1 MPAEQYQRIEE
12 QRAFTQTEFDAF
24 AELSGDHNPI
34 HVDPAFAAG
43 TAFGATV
50 AHGMML
56 FSAIRGMIAR
66 HYPDSLLLSQEL
78 MFEAP
83 TYADET
89 VTLVLEP
96 LGAADDQTLRL
107 ATRVIK
113 PDLRHGLIGEC
124 VIQLPEHP
132 A

>member
-1 MPAEQYQRIEE
+1 MAERIEE
-12 QRAFTQTEFDAF
+12 QRAFTQAEFDAF

-34 HVDPAFAAG
+34 HVDPAFAAS

-56 FSAIRGMIAR
+56 FSAIRGLIAR
-66 HYPDSLLLSQEL
+66 QYPAARMLSQEL

-96 LGAADDQTLRL
+96 LGAVDGGELRL

-113 PDLRHGLIGEC
+113 PDQRLGLSGEC
-124 VIQLPEHP
+124 VIQLPEQT

>member
-1 MPAEQYQRIEE
+1 MPAELRPIEE
-12 QRAFTQTEFDAF
+12 QRAFTQAEFNAF

-34 HVDPAFAAG
+34 HVDPAFAAE

-56 FSAIRGMIAR
+56 FSAIRGLIAR
-66 HYPDSLLLSQEL
+66 HYPGSRMLSQDL

-89 VTLVLEP
+89 VRLVLEP
-96 LGAADDQTLRL
+96 LDQPANGQLRL

-113 PDLRHGLIGEC
+113 PDQRHGLIGEC
-124 VIQLPEHP
+124 LLQLGGNE

>member
-1 MPAEQYQRIEE
+1 MPAEPTRVEE
-12 QRAFTQTEFDAF
+12 QRAFTQGEFNAF

-34 HVDPAFAAG
+34 HVDPDFAAG

-56 FSAIRGMIAR
+56 FSAVRGLIAR
-66 HYPDSLLLSQEL
+66 HYPGSRMLSQAL
-78 MFEAP
+78 MFQAP

-89 VTLVLEP
+89 VRLVLEP
-96 LGAADDQTLRL
+96 LDRPTAGQLRL
-107 ATRVIK
+107 ATRIVK
-113 PDLRHGLIGEC
+113 PDQRHGLIGEC
-124 VIQLPEHP
+124 LLQLAEDD

>member
-1 MPAEQYQRIEE
+1 MPAEFIPIEE
-12 QRAFTQTEFDAF
+12 QRAFTQEEFNAF

-34 HVDPAFAAG
+34 HVDPEFAAG

-56 FSAIRGMIAR
+56 FSAVRGLITR
-66 HYPDSLLLSQEL
+66 HYPGSRMLSQDL

-83 TYADET
+83 TYAGET
-89 VTLVLEP
+89 VRLVLEP
-96 LGAADDQTLRL
+96 LDRPVPGRLRL

-113 PDLRHGLIGEC
+113 PDQRHGLIGEC
-124 VIQLPEHP
+124 LLQLAEDK